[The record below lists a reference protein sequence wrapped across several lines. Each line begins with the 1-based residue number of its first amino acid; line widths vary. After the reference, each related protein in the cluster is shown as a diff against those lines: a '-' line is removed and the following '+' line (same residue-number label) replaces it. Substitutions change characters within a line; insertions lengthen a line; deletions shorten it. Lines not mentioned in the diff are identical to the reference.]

1 MAELGGG
8 EVGMTLSPWRR
19 GSVQV
24 QRSWEEGGA
33 ELGRMVPQAGGDFEV
48 TWFSPCHEDSG
59 SGSALHAKKS
69 LRL

>member
-48 TWFSPCHEDSG
+48 LGRSQLGRAS
-59 SGSALHAKKS
+59 
-69 LRL
+69 